1 MHVGLTKGER
11 IHVVLVVQVRE
22 AVVNE
27 PVGRLVAPDGVQD
40 IEELGVGLETP
51 VVFGNLWR
59 WEDLPVEINNVEMGY
74 TRSWAKKPRTIPE
87 CGRTRGL

>member
-1 MHVGLTKGER
+1 MWSHIPKLGAFNVHVGFTKGER

-51 VVFGNLWR
+51 VVFGNFWR
-59 WEDLPVEINNVEMGY
+59 WELLPVEINNVEMGY
-74 TRSWAKKPRTIPE
+74 T
-87 CGRTRGL
+87 